1 MLALLG
7 ALEVQA
13 FATSG
18 PGVGRS
24 SLVEQE
30 FAALRENRSAAERV
44 ARAAVRRMAK
54 GDPEP
59 TEANSF
65 GTRFIEELDRHL
77 HKPPHLWMMVG
88 WLLVQLPAAVI
99 GGFLAG
105 CCIPYGFYL
114 SLILICSAYV
124 WIFVKYIVREHGF
137 RRTVTRTFA
146 NRKGQRQ
153 DLAEKLRRQKS
164 RR

>member
-1 MLALLG
+1 M

-13 FATSG
+13 FAASG

-30 FAALRENRSAAERV
+30 FTALRENRSAAERV

-65 GTRFIEELDRHL
+65 GTRHL
-77 HKPPHLWMMVG
+77 
-88 WLLVQLPAAVI
+88 
-99 GGFLAG
+99 
-105 CCIPYGFYL
+105 
-114 SLILICSAYV
+114 
-124 WIFVKYIVREHGF
+124 
-137 RRTVTRTFA
+137 
-146 NRKGQRQ
+146 
-153 DLAEKLRRQKS
+153 
-164 RR
+164 

>member
-1 MLALLG
+1 MLALLM

-13 FATSG
+13 FAASG

-65 GTRFIEELDRHL
+65 GTRLIEELNRTWHL
-77 HKPPHLWMMVG
+77 HKPPVVEDHHPEHLWMIVG
-88 WLLVQLPAAVI
+88 WFLVQLPAAVI

-105 CCIPYGFYL
+105 CCIP
-114 SLILICSAYV
+114 SA
-124 WIFVKYIVREHGF
+124 E
-137 RRTVTRTFA
+137 
-146 NRKGQRQ
+146 
-153 DLAEKLRRQKS
+153 LLKLQLMCACRALHRIPKTS
-164 RR
+164 RVSRYFFESVEAVL